1 MEKGLCHIMEDN
13 VSRDIW
19 SKRKKSMIK
28 MKNMKYFLVLL
39 VLLVLSISVVNAS
52 DNTTDLTDHT
62 LEKTTHNT
70 EKVVTST
77 QEEIQKE
84 DNNINTTAKEKQI
97 NKISTTQNT
106 KTATEVDIDNFN
118 DLRNNLTSSDS
129 EDVIINIQGSI
140 TLEGDTTVSSDIK
153 MLIINGNNFTI
164 NGKCDKQFSSP
175 L

>member
-1 MEKGLCHIMEDN
+1 MK
-13 VSRDIW
+13 
-19 SKRKKSMIK
+19 
-28 MKNMKYFLVLL
+28 KNMKYFLVLL
-39 VLLVLSISVVNAS
+39 VMLFLSISVVNAS

-106 KTATEVDIDNFN
+106 KTATEVNIDNFN

-129 EDVIINIQGSI
+129 EDVIINIQDSI

-153 MLIINGNNFTI
+153 TLIINGNNFTI